1 MPAAALTRRLAGE
14 GSGGYQRRK
23 IASVPVLRAT
33 QPALVVGGMLRREH
47 TGDHRMAVARLSRRL
62 REHDW
67 FGAAIEVL
75 IVIVGI
81 LVALQVSNWNADRQE
96 RQLARAYAQR
106 LHQELQSDLR
116 NLTLTQAFWQKVADY
131 QAAAST
137 HAETGAFAGGSAWKT
152 LLAYYQSSQLRPL
165 ELEDT
170 TFTELRYAGELRLL
184 SDGTL
189 SKGLAD
195 YYRQT
200 GTGMTGEILRHA
212 PAYRMRIRGL
222 TPYTVQEYIWAKCWR
237 QREYADQELI
247 DCPSPIGEAE
257 AAAIVAGFR
266 DDATLLQELR
276 FWRAQMHVS
285 MQIVGGMEAQARALD
300 ARVVALPAPAK

>member
-1 MPAAALTRRLAGE
+1 
-14 GSGGYQRRK
+14 
-23 IASVPVLRAT
+23 
-33 QPALVVGGMLRREH
+33 
-47 TGDHRMAVARLSRRL
+47 MAVARLGRRL

-67 FGAAIEVL
+67 FAAAIEVL

-96 RQLARAYAQR
+96 RSLAHAYALR
-106 LHQELQSDLR
+106 LHAELQSDLR
-116 NLTLTQAFWQKVADY
+116 NVALTRGFWQKVADY

-137 HAETGAFAGGSAWKT
+137 HAETGVLAGGSAWKT

-200 GTGMTGEILRHA
+200 GSGMTGEILRHA
-212 PAYRMRIRGL
+212 PEYRVHVRGL
-222 TPYTVQEYIWAKCWR
+222 VPYKVQEYIWASCWR
-237 QREYADQELI
+237 QREGADQELI
-247 DCPSPIGEAE
+247 DCPSPIPEAE
-257 AAAIVAGFR
+257 AAAIVEGFR
-266 DDATLLQELR
+266 HDALLLRELR
-276 FWRAQMHVS
+276 FWRTQLHVS
-285 MQIVGGMEAQARALD
+285 MQIIRGIETQAHALD
-300 ARVVALPAPAK
+300 ARVVALLAPARPSR

>member
-1 MPAAALTRRLAGE
+1 
-14 GSGGYQRRK
+14 
-23 IASVPVLRAT
+23 
-33 QPALVVGGMLRREH
+33 
-47 TGDHRMAVARLSRRL
+47 MAVARLGKRI

-67 FGAAIEVL
+67 FAAAIEVL

-81 LVALQVSNWNADRQE
+81 LVALQVSNWNGERQE
-96 RQLARAYAQR
+96 RQLARAYERR
-106 LHQELQSDLR
+106 LHEELQSDLR
-116 NLTLTQAFWQKVADY
+116 NVVLTQEFWQKVADY
-131 QAAAST
+131 QAAASR
-137 HAETGAFAGGSAWKT
+137 HAETGELAGGSAWKT
-152 LLAYYQSSQLRPL
+152 LLAYYQSSQLRPF

-212 PAYRMRIRGL
+212 PEYRIRIRGL
-222 TPYTVQEYIWAKCWR
+222 VPYRVQEYIWAKCWR
-237 QREYADQELI
+237 QREGADQELI
-247 DCPSPIGEAE
+247 DCASPIPEAE
-257 AAAIVAGFR
+257 AAALLAGIRSDEPLLR
-266 DDATLLQELR
+266 DLR

-285 MQIVGGMEAQARALD
+285 VQILHGIESQARALD
-300 ARVVALPAPAK
+300 ARVMKLLARRP